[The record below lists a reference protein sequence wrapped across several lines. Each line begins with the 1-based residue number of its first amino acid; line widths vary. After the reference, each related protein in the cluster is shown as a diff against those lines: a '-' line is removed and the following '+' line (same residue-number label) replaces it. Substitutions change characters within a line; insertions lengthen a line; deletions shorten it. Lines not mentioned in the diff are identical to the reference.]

1 MFSLIH
7 LLTKI
12 KEQSQ
17 LELPLWLAEL
27 LAISGITPDSPTSF
41 VSLLSPDIFSNKV
54 LNALKS
60 DPRSVDL
67 RSRCNVFFWLA
78 ERWIATFGDQELADT
93 IVESLRTRAVEI
105 SDIAHS
111 QRGPLGEASE
121 IMMKLDDFE
130 QTCRFLTINLV
141 LVF

>member
-1 MFSLIH
+1 MFK
-7 LLTKI
+7 TNNKI
-12 KEQSQ
+12 KERSQ
-17 LELPLWLAEL
+17 VELPLWLAEL

-41 VSLLSPDIFSNKV
+41 VSLLTPEIFSTKV

-60 DPRSVDL
+60 DSKSVDL
-67 RSRCNVFFWLA
+67 RSRCSVFFWLA
-78 ERWIATFGDQELADT
+78 ERWVAIFGDQELSNT
-93 IVESLRTRAVEI
+93 VVEALRARAVEI

-130 QTCRFLTINLV
+130 QSCKSSHLF
-141 LVF
+141 VF